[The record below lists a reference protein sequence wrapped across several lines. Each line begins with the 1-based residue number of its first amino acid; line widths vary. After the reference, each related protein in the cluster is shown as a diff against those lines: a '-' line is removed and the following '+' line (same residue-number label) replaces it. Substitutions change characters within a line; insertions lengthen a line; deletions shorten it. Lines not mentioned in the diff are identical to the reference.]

1 VEDEMEDP
9 KDAREGQKSM
19 WRRRILYATL
29 GSAALVAAVAAAV
42 GAQPLLAAI
51 QEGGGLHRP
60 WRGGWGHHRMT
71 PEAAKEH
78 AQIAAKW
85 ALRGIDANEVQ
96 QEKVN
101 KVLGGA
107 IDDLFRLKEQ
117 HQANREA
124 FAAQLGGAS
133 IDRAALEEIRKSEMA
148 LADDASRRFVQAMAD
163 VAEVLT
169 PEQRQAFLEH
179 VHRHGR

>member
-1 VEDEMEDP
+1 MEDQ
-9 KDAREGQKSM
+9 KEAGEGQRST
-19 WRRRILYATL
+19 RRRRVLYALL
-29 GSAALVAAVAAAV
+29 GSGALAAGLAVAV
-42 GAQPLLAAI
+42 GAQPLVAAF
-51 QEGGGLHRP
+51 QEGRGFHHP

-78 AQIAAKW
+78 AQVAAKW
-85 ALRGIDANEVQ
+85 ALREIDANELQ
-96 QEKVN
+96 QERVN
-101 KVLGGA
+101 KVLAGA

-148 LADDASRRFVQAMAD
+148 LADEASRRFVQAMAD

-169 PEQRQAFLEH
+169 PEQRQALLDH